1 MNTPP
6 NTRPVSIQPGRCLL
20 LGLALLTVNALLPTE
35 AAAQTNVPLLVNYQ
49 GTVTD
54 STGLPLGATGTV
66 SAPVAAPVNRKI
78 IFRFWDA
85 ATGGTRLWTEEQTVT
100 ISLGQFSVLL
110 GQGINATGTAAG
122 ESRPALDTV
131 FTGTG
136 NDRFLGVTV
145 DNGDNN
151 ITGADT
157 EITPRQRITSVA
169 YSLRARAAD
178 SVASTTDLMLGG
190 SANHGLGWYGT
201 GRTFGSPPLAVNG
214 PVLYGQGGGVLGAVN
229 GATQTPVLRWN
240 ELGQVGIG
248 TTAMPSGSELTLQ
261 GDDTNT
267 PPLHLNIRGNTETN
281 KRLLIGY
288 NTTGNYGAIQAYNGT
303 SGTPTTTTA
312 LLLNQAGGNVG
323 IGMATAPTVALDV
336 TGTINASVALTT
348 PLVRP
353 VSVTGTNV
361 AGTAFT
367 LAGGNGTGTGG
378 GGALIFQTAPAGTTG
393 ASANTL
399 TERMRITNAGNV
411 GIGTTTPRS
420 MLDIAPA
427 TTTTD
432 GIRIGKWADTAS
444 RYIGITNEN
453 AGFTFPTTG
462 GFSGLEFGGP
472 TSAAGGF
479 LAFYTHD
486 LGFGNGERM
495 RIDKLGRVGI
505 GTNSPGALL
514 SLGSALANTK
524 LMLYDDGTSFYGLG
538 VQGNQFRLHTATLND
553 RFSFLNAP
561 NGTENMTI
569 LGNGNVGIGTAA
581 PGQKLDV
588 IGGSQSQFFEARAN
602 SSTPYIDFSSNNVA
616 DYHARIIWQGTSVNR
631 LDFEAPGYSFGGG
644 SVGIGTTPNASRA
657 RLTVGSVFTT
667 SGVNTPFPQ
676 GRYMD
681 NTSIGAAN
689 TTWGGGTVSIEAQSN
704 IVCNGVWA
712 TSDERIKKVGGHSDG
727 AADLKTLLGIE
738 VTDYVFKDQIANGGQ
753 PQKKV
758 IAQQVEKIFPQAVSQ
773 GTNTVPD
780 IFKKAAIKD
789 GWVSLT
795 TDLKKGDKVKLM
807 DDKDAEA
814 IHEVLEVKKDK
825 FRTAFKTEAKEVF
838 VYGREVNDF
847 RRVDYEAISMLNV
860 SATQQIKKEKDAEV
874 KALKDENTAL
884 KARVEAL
891 EAAAKAR
898 EEAGKAIVMKLAA
911 LEKLLKSSEK
921 PAAQQVS
928 LKRSAGG
935 AE

>member
-1 MNTPP
+1 MNTPT

-190 SANHGLGWYGT
+190 SANYGLGWYGT
-201 GRTFGSPPLAVNG
+201 GRLFNAVNVNG
-214 PVLYGQGGGVLGAVN
+214 PVLYGQGGGILGAVN

-303 SGTPTTTTA
+303 SGTPNTTTA

-323 IGMATAPTVALDV
+323 IGNASPTSRLDV
-336 TGTINASVALTT
+336 TGGIKA
-348 PLVRP
+348 
-353 VSVTGTNV
+353 TG
-361 AGTAFT
+361 
-367 LAGGNGTGTGG
+367 AGGYSFNTGDLDGGLFSPADGMLTFNTNGTEKLRVDG
-378 GGALIFQTAPAGTTG
+378 
-393 ASANTL
+393 S
-399 TERMRITNAGNV
+399 GNV
-411 GIGTTTPRS
+411 GINTTTPLSTLHVNGIISARPSNVNHGYIALQTGSATDDGYIEWYKPNGSRS
-420 MLDIAPA
+420 AYM
-427 TTTTD
+427 
-432 GIRIGKWADTAS
+432 G
-444 RYIGITNEN
+444 Y
-453 AGFTFPTTG
+453 
-462 GFSGLEFGGP
+462 SGLNNLQL
-472 TSAAGGF
+472 TLAGTHNF
-479 LAFYTHD
+479 LIT
-486 LGFGNGERM
+486 
-495 RIDKLGRVGI
+495 
-505 GTNSPGALL
+505 
-514 SLGSALANTK
+514 
-524 LMLYDDGTSFYGLG
+524 
-538 VQGNQFRLHTATLND
+538 
-553 RFSFLNAP
+553 
-561 NGTENMTI
+561 
-569 LGNGNVGIGTAA
+569 GNGNVGIGTAT
-581 PGQKLDV
+581 PGERLTIVGSGSTSTSTALSVWNSAISPLFHVRNDGNVGVGTNTPGSRLDV
-588 IGGSQSQFFEARAN
+588 NGKAAASVLQARGIVGTHDQGAYIEWNRWGEGETDINNQKGLGSGGFTFNEVDAAN
-602 SSTPYIDFSSNNVA
+602 NYTERMKINPAGN
-616 DYHARIIWQGTSVNR
+616 
-631 LDFEAPGYSFGGG
+631 
-644 SVGIGTTPNASRA
+644 VGIGTNNP
-657 RLTVGSVFTT
+657 V
-667 SGVNTPFPQ
+667 Q
-676 GRYMD
+676 GRLVVSGAGSTNNFGSTWIYG
-681 NTSIGAAN
+681 SGGAAAN
-689 TTWGGGTVSIEAQSN
+689 GPINETNSIYAFAS
-704 IVCNGVWA
+704 ISGSHFRA
-712 TSDERIKKVGGHSDG
+712 FSDRRIKQIVGRSDSSH
-727 AADLKTLLGIE
+727 DLATVLGIE
-738 VTDYVFKDQIANGGQ
+738 ITDYRYIDKLAYGNKTH
-753 PQKKV
+753 KKV
-758 IAQQVEKIFPQAVSQ
+758 IAQQLEQVFPQAVKH
-773 GTNTVPD
+773 TTDVVPD
-780 IFKKAAIKD
+780 IYRRASIKD
-789 GWVSLT
+789 GWITLT
-795 TDLKKGDKVKLM
+795 TGLKKGERVRLISPKADGVY
-807 DDKDAEA
+807 
-814 IHEVLEVKKDK
+814 EVLEVKKDG
-825 FRTAFKTEAKEVF
+825 FRTAFKPQGDDVF
-838 VYGREVNDF
+838 VFGREVNDF
-847 RRVDYEAISMLNV
+847 RSVDYEAISMLNV

-874 KALKDENTAL
+874 KALKDENADL
-884 KARVEAL
+884 KARVETL
-891 EAAAKAR
+891 EAQTERLADLEAKDKAR
-898 EEAGKAIVMKLAA
+898 EAKLAA
-911 LEKLLKSSEK
+911 IEKLLLALEK
-921 PAAQQVS
+921 GVAQPVS
-928 LKRSAGG
+928 LKKSASG